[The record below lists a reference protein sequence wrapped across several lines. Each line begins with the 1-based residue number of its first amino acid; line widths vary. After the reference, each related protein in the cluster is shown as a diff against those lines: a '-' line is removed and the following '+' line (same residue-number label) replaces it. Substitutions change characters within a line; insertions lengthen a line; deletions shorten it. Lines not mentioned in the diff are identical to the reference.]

1 MNDIKKLVKSREE
14 SDLLIKVAS
23 EAIKKE
29 AKEQQGRFC
38 GIILGTVGASWLGNL
53 LTG

>member
-14 SDLLIKVAS
+14 SVLLIKVAS
-23 EAIKKE
+23 KAIKKE
-29 AKEQQGRFC
+29 AKEQQGRFR